1 MGARVYLPRLA
12 KFTSVDLVEP
22 AVGDADYLYPTD
34 PVNGNDLSGRV
45 TFNKTFCKS
54 TGVWA
59 VVCALVVGAL
69 FAEETSR
76 IDVAAKQNACLQA
89 RLSVSLFVQLSKL
102 VEDGVGETDSDNA
115 EKQGLHT
122 IDIPGLA
129 WSVDNGKHCF
139 NG

>member
-1 MGARVYLPRLA
+1 VYISHEATQRISDIVNDDSNVLGAQAGNVVGGLI
-12 KFTSVDLVEP
+12 S
-22 AVGDADYLYPTD
+22 AVVCRSA
-34 PVNGNDLSGRV
+34 
-45 TFNKTFCKS
+45 
-54 TGVWA
+54 GVWA
-59 VVCALVVGAL
+59 VACGLIVGAL
-69 FAEETSR
+69 FIEETSR